1 MPRNC
6 CVPLCTTNARKY
18 PLIRYHEFPCDVER
32 RKAWI
37 KNISR
42 QGTSGKGS
50 IWEPSDR
57 SLVCALHFTD
67 GDYKKSTK
75 LKFLLP
81 TAVPTVFPNY
91 PEYMRK
97 ENGQKQGRK
106 RRRSGCG
113 HVFDAQEEAVAHR
126 KKLEQDTIVSAST
139 SFSSDGDDQQ
149 HLVIE
154 SSTEK
159 CSESVLLV
167 DKACETTLNLVNV
180 LDDAKRIEHRLKMKI
195 KRQQEALQKLQA
207 EHDAMRQR
215 LQDYDQSKEIQDFV
229 DLLKSADEG
238 DKNALFIK
246 NQVCNYCSKKPK
258 YNETILRECVLWKAC
273 SSKGY
278 EHVRIRNLFKL
289 PCRATLQNYV
299 GQSTGE
305 IGVTTL
311 IRERLRV
318 EYEGLS
324 VEQEAFCSL
333 IIDEMAID
341 QKVIYD
347 RQVDKI
353 FGLVDMGTAEQS
365 TSLPLVANRL
375 LCFVLR
381 GLSTAYIIPVGYFF
395 TRCLKNDKLFSM
407 TMEVMKAVEQVG
419 FRVARVVTDNHQT
432 NVSLFKR
439 FSQDGTLVHAVPHP
453 LRECDPLF
461 LSFDPNHLIKN
472 IRTNFLEREI
482 LDGEKVIRGGF
493 YLKKLFDI
501 QSSLL
506 LKSVRFLTRSHV
518 EPTNIEKMKVR
529 RATQTMSSEVIA
541 TLQFLQQYPKCH
553 PEALLFKD
561 CGATICFM
569 KMVAQWYALHDIGVV
584 KPRGLQEGPF
594 YSSDDER
601 LCWLEVDFVGY
612 LEYLQ
617 MNGGKSTQKMT
628 KETYEATLMTTR
640 STVALTEYLLDHINF
655 RYVLT
660 RGLNSDPVESL
671 FSSLRQF
678 NGGNDR
684 VDARAAVFTAEK
696 LLKVGILQAAQSANA
711 PTTSEMKTALK
722 QAIVGDETAPLPD
735 VINFATM
742 ELASELG
749 FVKLWSG
756 AEADLEIAPLIYLA
770 GYLARVCEEKVRMH
784 FILC

>member
-1 MPRNC
+1 MSQLLNTG
-6 CVPLCTTNARKY
+6 L
-18 PLIRYHEFPCDVER
+18 DV
-32 RKAWI
+32 
-37 KNISR
+37 
-42 QGTSGKGS
+42 
-50 IWEPSDR
+50 R
-57 SLVCALHFTD
+57 SLALCVQLCESGANPEALAGLIKELRD
-67 GDYKKSTK
+67 R
-75 LKFLLP
+75 
-81 TAVPTVFPNY
+81 TAPN
-91 PEYMRK
+91 
-97 ENGQKQGRK
+97 
-106 RRRSGCG
+106 
-113 HVFDAQEEAVAHR
+113 VITWEEAVAHR

-612 LEYLQ
+612 LEDLQ

-640 STVALTEYLLDHINF
+640 STVALTEYLLDHI
-655 RYVLT
+655 
-660 RGLNSDPVESL
+660 
-671 FSSLRQF
+671 
-678 NGGNDR
+678 
-684 VDARAAVFTAEK
+684 K
-696 LLKVGILQAAQSANA
+696 
-711 PTTSEMKTALK
+711 
-722 QAIVGDETAPLPD
+722 
-735 VINFATM
+735 
-742 ELASELG
+742 
-749 FVKLWSG
+749 
-756 AEADLEIAPLIYLA
+756 
-770 GYLARVCEEKVRMH
+770 
-784 FILC
+784 